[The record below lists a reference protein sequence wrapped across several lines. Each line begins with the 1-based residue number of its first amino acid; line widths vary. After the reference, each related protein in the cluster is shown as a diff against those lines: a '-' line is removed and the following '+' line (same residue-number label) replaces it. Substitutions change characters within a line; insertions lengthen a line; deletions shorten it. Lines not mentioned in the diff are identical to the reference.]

1 MKKYLNDKRIGN
13 TWSVIP
19 IADLPDTSPVIGIMD
34 YRNKSF
40 AEFHLVEYCIVPKNV
55 IVNLPPTNVETEQE
69 VEDKIRQ
76 THANMANREQPLKEQ
91 TGELFTSGDWEINMG
106 QIRAPKEFTTTYGE
120 KANGWAN
127 ICAMSYDVTMS
138 KEEAEANARIIC
150 EAPAMYHALKV
161 LAELDLTGVTGEIV
175 YQRNKSKILVK
186 DVLKAKA
193 ILSRINGK

>member
-1 MKKYLNDKRIGN
+1 MKNTFRLVSEFYGTFGTKYFLEIETICN
-13 TWSVIP
+13 TSVIE
-19 IADLPDTSPVIGIMD
+19 ISETVFNRL
-34 YRNKSF
+34 
-40 AEFHLVEYCIVPKNV
+40 KN
-55 IVNLPPTNVETEQE
+55 EQE

-91 TGELFTSGDWEINMG
+91 AGELFTSGDWEINMG
-106 QIRAPKEFTTTYGE
+106 QIRAPKEFTTTFGE

-193 ILSRINGK
+193 ILSRINNK